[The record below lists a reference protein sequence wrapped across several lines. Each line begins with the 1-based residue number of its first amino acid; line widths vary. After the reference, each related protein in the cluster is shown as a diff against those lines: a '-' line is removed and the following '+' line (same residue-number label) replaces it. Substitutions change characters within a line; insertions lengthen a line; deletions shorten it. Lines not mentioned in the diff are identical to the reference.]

1 MNAMHT
7 IVRAFRGEVWI
18 GRVAGESMLPT
29 LGPGDLVV
37 CEQISG
43 RTGGVTRGMIVV
55 LRGAD
60 PRRGLAIK
68 RLVGLPGDSLS
79 LAALG
84 EGVVPPG
91 QCLVLGDNRRVLG
104 DSRLFGPLELDHLV
118 ARVVLVAHLGP
129 EPKSTGDRR
138 TAR

>member
-1 MNAMHT
+1 MQAWERVCSALMNAMHT

-60 PRRGLAIK
+60 P
-68 RLVGLPGDSLS
+68 
-79 LAALG
+79 
-84 EGVVPPG
+84 GVVSP
-91 QCLVLGDNRRVLG
+91 
-104 DSRLFGPLELDHLV
+104 
-118 ARVVLVAHLGP
+118 
-129 EPKSTGDRR
+129 
-138 TAR
+138 